1 MELSRSIFS
10 NSIYTI
16 FRQCASIVLGFF
28 TILIIARI
36 LGPEGQG
43 VYTFLVL
50 IPLSAQ
56 TLLSCGIPFSTVYY
70 IGKNKHKLKNIIGT
84 NIFSGFILG
93 LISFFSC
100 LIFIYVFPNDGI
112 NKVPYILLWIVLLTV
127 IPIIIHKNI
136 SSIFQGLEDFKSYN
150 VIAIA
155 NQIFMLSL
163 VIIFVVIL
171 SWGIKGALLSFILA
185 NLLTFISAMF
195 FLNKSNIL
203 YFSFDKKYFF
213 ESTSFG
219 LKGHISNIITFFNYR
234 MDIFLIAY
242 FLDNIA
248 VGLYGLA
255 ISLAER
261 IWVVSSAVSSV
272 VYSRLANIPDKK
284 QRMELTAKVGRI
296 VLMVSLILGLL
307 LAIAIVYL
315 IPLFFGDAYNGT
327 VQPLL
332 IIIPGVLMMSIAR
345 IFANYFTA
353 SGRPEINSIVAII
366 CTIVN
371 LILNF
376 ILIPKLGIIGAA
388 SATTI
393 SYTLNLI
400 LRAVWFWNMSQ
411 FSFAKLFIINK
422 QDIYLLRQKILSS
435 RILRSI

>member
-234 MDIFLIAY
+234 MDIFLI
-242 FLDNIA
+242 FD
-248 VGLYGLA
+248 
-255 ISLAER
+255 
-261 IWVVSSAVSSV
+261 
-272 VYSRLANIPDKK
+272 
-284 QRMELTAKVGRI
+284 
-296 VLMVSLILGLL
+296 
-307 LAIAIVYL
+307 
-315 IPLFFGDAYNGT
+315 
-327 VQPLL
+327 
-332 IIIPGVLMMSIAR
+332 
-345 IFANYFTA
+345 
-353 SGRPEINSIVAII
+353 
-366 CTIVN
+366 
-371 LILNF
+371 
-376 ILIPKLGIIGAA
+376 
-388 SATTI
+388 
-393 SYTLNLI
+393 
-400 LRAVWFWNMSQ
+400 
-411 FSFAKLFIINK
+411 
-422 QDIYLLRQKILSS
+422 
-435 RILRSI
+435 